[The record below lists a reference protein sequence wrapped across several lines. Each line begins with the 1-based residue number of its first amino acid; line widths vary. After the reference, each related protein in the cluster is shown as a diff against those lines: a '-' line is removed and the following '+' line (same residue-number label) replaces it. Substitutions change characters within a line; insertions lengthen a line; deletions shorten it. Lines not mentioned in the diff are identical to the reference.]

1 MRIIPLDL
9 VRRGVA
15 GLRSVS
21 DEADELL
28 RALEDLATDRVIV
41 VHERGDAL
49 GPAEA
54 REAVERCGSVAGAAR
69 ALGVPR
75 STLRDLVSRAS

>member
-1 MRIIPLDL
+1 MRSLSLDL

-15 GLRSVS
+15 GLRSVT

-28 RALEDLATDRVIV
+28 RALEELAAGCVPVR
-41 VHERGDAL
+41 ERGEALDA
-49 GPAEA
+49 AEA
-54 REAVERCGSVAGAAR
+54 CEAVERCGSVAGAAR

-75 STLRDLVSRAS
+75 STLRDLVSRAP